1 MWWWGRAMLKT
12 AERAAAVDAIRRLL
26 DARAEIVF
34 ALLHGSFIT
43 EGPYRDIDIAVG
55 VDASAIPADR
65 RHRYALDLAQSLE
78 LAIRHPME
86 VLVLNDA
93 PLAARYH
100 SSADRGSRFASRTF
114 ASQSRRF
121 FPRRTWSS
129 KNLFSSLCRSNIG
142 QRRGAASLSPSAGG
156 QQRRAPSEGHL
167 RRTPPG

>member
-1 MWWWGRAMLKT
+1 MLKT
-12 AERAAAVDAIRRLL
+12 AERAAAVDPIRRLL

-100 SSADRGSRFASRTF
+100 SSADRGLRHGRSRASPG
-114 ASQSRRF
+114 ASSR
-121 FPRRTWSS
+121 
-129 KNLFSSLCRSNIG
+129 G
-142 QRRGAASLSPSAGG
+142 ERG
-156 QQRRAPSEGHL
+156 L
-167 RRTPPG
+167 RRTCSALCADRTSVNGAELRR